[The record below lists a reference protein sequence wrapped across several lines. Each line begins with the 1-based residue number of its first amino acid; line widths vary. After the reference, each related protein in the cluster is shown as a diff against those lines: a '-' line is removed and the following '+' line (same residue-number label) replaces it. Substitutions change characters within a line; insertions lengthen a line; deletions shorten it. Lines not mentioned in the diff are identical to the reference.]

1 MLKIAPSLLAADF
14 TCLEQDIA
22 RVDKADYLHLDVMD
36 GRFVPN
42 ISFGPPVIAA
52 VAKITP
58 LPLDVHLMIEEPERL
73 LYDIFKAGQGKIDCI
88 TVHGEAC
95 RHLHRTLQEIKN
107 LNVKAGV
114 ALNPATPIGSLKY
127 VASLVDR
134 VLIMTVNPGFGGQA
148 FLGET
153 IPKIEDTA
161 GLLKSLG
168 VSFEIEVDGG
178 IDPKTAPLVVAAGA
192 RVLVAGS
199 AIFGADHPHEVI
211 RELRESSKVN

>member
-52 VAKITP
+52 VAKVAP
-58 LPLDVHLMIEEPERL
+58 LPLDVHLMIEEPEHL
-73 LYDIFKAGQGKIDCI
+73 LYDIFKAGQVKIDCI

>member
-1 MLKIAPSLLAADF
+1 
-14 TCLEQDIA
+14 
-22 RVDKADYLHLDVMD
+22 
-36 GRFVPN
+36 
-42 ISFGPPVIAA
+42 
-52 VAKITP
+52 
-58 LPLDVHLMIEEPERL
+58 
-73 LYDIFKAGQGKIDCI
+73 
-88 TVHGEAC
+88 
-95 RHLHRTLQEIKN
+95 LHRTLQEIKN

-199 AIFGADHPHEVI
+199 AIFGADHPHGVI